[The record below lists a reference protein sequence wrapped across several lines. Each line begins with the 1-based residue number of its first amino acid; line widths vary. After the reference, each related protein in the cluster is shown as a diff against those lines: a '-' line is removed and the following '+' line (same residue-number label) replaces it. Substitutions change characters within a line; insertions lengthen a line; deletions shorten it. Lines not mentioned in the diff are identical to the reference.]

1 MDPPAFPAWQSHPS
15 LQRFRAQIQSQSDFA
30 YSAALSQDIAR
41 TAIVLE
47 PQTEAKEESHLE
59 EETDGEE
66 RLEQMQKRV
75 GRRREFQ
82 VELIRLRT
90 EARQRLQQEWGRRQ
104 EQLRALEERSAYQAH
119 SHHFGASIHSLKAE
133 HRLRR
138 LLKAEDG
145 SVSIHMREGS
155 DPLFSGSLRAY
166 QVTWRRRPQ
175 PLEVRIHQCR
185 TIREK
190 LEEGQYS
197 LRVKVWD
204 RLGGR
209 PIGFAREDPAHW
221 KHQTEKVEHIP
232 TAWELLYD
240 DSLEILAPSEKDLR
254 PCMVLIFELVCHT
267 TRDEIVGTGVFPL
280 CNCELDYAQGQFKTP
295 ILRGILHHRVQQF
308 AELERLYSANVD
320 DWLCNLYFQIRKQ
333 TVLLAGQR
341 EYTVLLTSDP
351 DTTEQVTSRGFQ
363 EMDYETLRTP
373 DQFSGFRQ
381 SVVQEDSYSSPIT
394 RAKYLAMEVLA
405 ELGVGRYAQVA
416 VTVVVMLVWVWVS
429 RYLHYLGQYL
439 FLKGERVPV
448 TGFQVKLYTIDVQYP
463 DQMSLEVEI
472 GATVMGP
479 FFTLS
484 CFLFLALSTYTAL
497 RTLGKVPAPCYRL
510 LSAFGLITV
519 CDGLITAIETIC
531 RQKEDGDIYKLYNY
545 FGREEGSP
553 AIGGF
558 LTAFLYL
565 GIAGISLFAVYIYL
579 LYCHMNGRLLDV
591 FVRLTAPERHFFLP
605 RDCEVS
611 ARYLDWVLAK
621 ARAYRAA
628 NGDRRRISLS
638 EYSQSGHLYRH
649 ISIYTEGVN
658 HSRLLHRHFLI
669 LPTGAMCELALSRL

>member
-1 MDPPAFPAWQSHPS
+1 MDELDLPTWQTHPD
-15 LQRFRAQIQSQSDFA
+15 LVRLRAQIQSEDDFA
-30 YSAALSQDIAR
+30 YSASLQRDVAR
-41 TAIVLE
+41 NAIVLE
-47 PQTEAKEESHLE
+47 PNREWKEESHVE
-59 EETDGEE
+59 DETDGEE
-66 RLEQMQKRV
+66 RLERLQKKV

-90 EARQRLQQEWGRRQ
+90 EARQRLQEEWERQ
-104 EQLRALEERSAYQAH
+104 QGQVRVLEEQAAYQTR
-119 SHHFGASIHSLKAE
+119 SHHFASSTHSLKAE

-138 LLKAEDG
+138 IIKAEDG
-145 SVSIHMREGS
+145 SVSIHMRESS
-155 DPLFSGSLRAY
+155 DPLFSASLRAY

-190 LEEGQYS
+190 LEEGMYS

-209 PIGFAREDPAHW
+209 PIGFTREDPAHW
-221 KHQTEKVEHIP
+221 KHQTEKVKHVS

-254 PCMVLIFELVCHT
+254 PCMVLIFELIAHT

-295 ILRGILHHRVQQF
+295 ILRGLIHRRVEQF
-308 AELERLYSANVD
+308 AELGKLYRANVD
-320 DWLCNLYFQIRKQ
+320 DWLCNLYFQVRKQ
-333 TVLLAGQR
+333 SVLLAGQR
-341 EYTVLLTSDP
+341 EYTVVLSSEP
-351 DTTEQVTSRGFQ
+351 DTMEQVTSRGFR
-363 EMDYETLRTP
+363 EIDYETLRTP
-373 DQFSGFRQ
+373 DQFSGFRE
-381 SVVQEDSYSSPIT
+381 SVAQEDSYTSPIT
-394 RAKYLAMEVLA
+394 RAKYLAMEVMA
-405 ELGVGRYAQVA
+405 ELGVGRYREMACTGVI
-416 VTVVVMLVWVWVS
+416 LLLCIWVS
-429 RYLHYLGQYL
+429 RYTHYVGQYL

-448 TGFQVKLYTIDVQYP
+448 TGFEVKAYTIDVQYP

-472 GATVMGP
+472 GATIMGP

-484 CFLFLALSTYTAL
+484 CFLFLALSSYTAL
-497 RTLGKVPAPCYRL
+497 KTLGKVPALCYRL
-510 LSAFGLITV
+510 LAPFGLISVLDGFITV
-519 CDGLITAIETIC
+519 IESLL
-531 RQKEDGDIYKLYNY
+531 RQKQNGDIYKLYNY

-553 AIGGF
+553 SIGGF
-558 LTAFLYL
+558 LTTFLYL
-565 GIAGISLFAVYIYL
+565 GMAGIALFAVYIYL

-605 RDCEVS
+605 KDCEVS
-611 ARYLDWVLAK
+611 ARYLDWVLAR
-621 ARAYRAA
+621 AREYRAA
-628 NGDRRRISLS
+628 NGDRRRITLN
-638 EYSQSGHLYRH
+638 EYSQSGQIYRH
-649 ISIYTEGVN
+649 IAIYTEGID